1 MLQIIDMGRFV
12 AGDINCNLG
21 HHFNRCG
28 IEPMGLDS
36 GRIHGKLIG
45 FELPGKTF
53 GHLAATGIAGA
64 EKK

>member
-1 MLQIIDMGRFV
+1 
-12 AGDINCNLG
+12 
-21 HHFNRCG
+21 
-28 IEPMGLDS
+28 MGLDS